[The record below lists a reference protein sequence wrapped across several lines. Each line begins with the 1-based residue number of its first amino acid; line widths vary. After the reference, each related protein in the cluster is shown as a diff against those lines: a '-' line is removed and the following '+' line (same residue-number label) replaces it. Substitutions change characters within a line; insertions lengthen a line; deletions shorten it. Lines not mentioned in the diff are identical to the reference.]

1 MQRIKEA
8 FDVSSLGQP
17 CDVLEVTR
25 RSCCLIAVRT
35 RLLLVVVLKQFLMPA
50 REIKLQWVGGSS
62 LSHVALHT
70 VFCLFLS
77 AECQCGGARKDRQT
91 DAGNGWN
98 REQM

>member
-1 MQRIKEA
+1 
-8 FDVSSLGQP
+8 
-17 CDVLEVTR
+17 
-25 RSCCLIAVRT
+25 
-35 RLLLVVVLKQFLMPA
+35 MPA

-70 VFCLFLS
+70 VFHLFLS

-98 REQM
+98 GKQM